1 MRELDKLKI
10 KLKINKLRQEINQK
24 IAEGD
29 DLNDNEILSLSERLD
44 ILINQWYKYDNLQR

>member
-10 KLKINKLRQEINQK
+10 KINKLRQEINEK
-24 IAEGD
+24 IANGD
-29 DLNDNEILSLSERLD
+29 ELNNNEIITLSERLD